1 MFTNPYTGPMA
12 APAPTTAPATA
23 PTAPARIM
31 PSWGSALIGGLTTGL
46 SPAQSVDISQYYG
59 PNLQPQR
66 QDNTILYIAII
77 AAVLVAAGTIYFV
90 TRK

>member
-12 APAPTTAPATA
+12 APAPTAPATE

>member
-12 APAPTTAPATA
+12 APAPTAPATA
-23 PTAPARIM
+23 PTTPAPMRTG
-31 PSWGSALIGGLTTGL
+31 WGSALIGGLTTGF
-46 SPAQSVDISQYYG
+46 SPAQAIDISQYYG
-59 PNLQPQR
+59 PNQQPQR